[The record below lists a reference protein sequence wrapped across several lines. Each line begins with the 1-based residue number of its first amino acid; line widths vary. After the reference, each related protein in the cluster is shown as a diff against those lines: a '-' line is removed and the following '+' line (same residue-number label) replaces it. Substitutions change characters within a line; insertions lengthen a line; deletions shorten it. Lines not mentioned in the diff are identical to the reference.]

1 MSLPVVAGGIIA
13 FKKLIDN
20 ITNDLYDNFKED
32 YTDKLKRIEALRNID
47 SLYNKIDEVSKVKTF
62 WQTEKP
68 VSISSFYCKTYIK
81 YGNIR
86 ETINTLSDIKV
97 EGNLLFEGIAGQ
109 GKSIFMRYLCIKEL
123 EAGKVIPVFMEL
135 RRMSEGDKLKDLLYL
150 KLRELGFD
158 IDDTIFKFLC
168 SNSNIVFLLDGFD
181 EVPDRMNLPL
191 INEIE
196 EITSA
201 YGGIRIIISSR
212 PDSGIEFLSTFS
224 VIKLDHVRNNEY
236 KEIVNK
242 LSEDPQASKSLIEQV
257 DNHKSNIKELL
268 CTPLMITLLVLTY
281 KAYQK
286 VPEQLSDFFETMFHL
301 LLQRHDGTKPGFR
314 REKKCNLNDMEYQK
328 IFEALCYFIKDKG
341 QSYKLPLLYSIA
353 DKAVKNTNIDVDPQK
368 FISDINKITCLL
380 LYEGKEYRFLHKSI
394 QEYFAASFIKYKP
407 ESVAIKFYTNLI
419 ADGYKWEQE
428 ILFMEDID
436 KYRFYKY
443 YYIPLSKNILNMQS
457 KQILKKAK
465 IKYIENIIKNTDVYK
480 FDGELKFYYGHSGK
494 LRGLLLTSKIRDD
507 ARAILI
513 HNLYETNNFYKYTD
527 SIIEVMS
534 EIAIKSNVKVASLYD
549 IYTRNIC
556 QSVIF
561 EYAEKIYDAI
571 QLKALEVQLY

>member
-1 MSLPVVAGGIIA
+1 
-13 FKKLIDN
+13 
-20 ITNDLYDNFKED
+20 
-32 YTDKLKRIEALRNID
+32 
-47 SLYNKIDEVSKVKTF
+47 
-62 WQTEKP
+62 
-68 VSISSFYCKTYIK
+68 
-81 YGNIR
+81 
-86 ETINTLSDIKV
+86 
-97 EGNLLFEGIAGQ
+97 
-109 GKSIFMRYLCIKEL
+109 
-123 EAGKVIPVFMEL
+123 
-135 RRMSEGDKLKDLLYL
+135 
-150 KLRELGFD
+150 
-158 IDDTIFKFLC
+158 
-168 SNSNIVFLLDGFD
+168 
-181 EVPDRMNLPL
+181 
-191 INEIE
+191 
-196 EITSA
+196 
-201 YGGIRIIISSR
+201 
-212 PDSGIEFLSTFS
+212 
-224 VIKLDHVRNNEY
+224 
-236 KEIVNK
+236 
-242 LSEDPQASKSLIEQV
+242 
-257 DNHKSNIKELL
+257 
-268 CTPLMITLLVLTY
+268 
-281 KAYQK
+281 
-286 VPEQLSDFFETMFHL
+286 
-301 LLQRHDGTKPGFR
+301 
-314 REKKCNLNDMEYQK
+314 MEYQK

-571 QLKALEVQLY
+571 QLKALEVQLYLKNEEKDDFLTELMNI